1 MFPDQ
6 NAAMVLRGNMLLAM
20 GKLDLASFCVE
31 AAARLQTLTNTE
43 DDLAAPQSSSS
54 MKMSASSPQQQAIVH
69 SFLEQFDYALSIME
83 RECSYH
89 PTASNYR
96 MLGALRVKAKR
107 FEEARDAFEKCIQ
120 ICSNSVTPQTAEL
133 FGAYLDLSKCSIQ
146 LKRYPQAVDQLSVLL
161 KLQGENPS
169 AEAYLQRGIAKM
181 RMFAKFSAHEL
192 MRLSSNRRPLLDI
205 NRALVIEPKNAEAYL
220 ARAAW
225 YEDDCISKHF
235 VLFLFR
241 YARCERFSKG
251 VLNCNEAIRLNPNLV
266 RAYLYRGSLK
276 YSLRLYN
283 HAIADLT
290 KALQIDPSC
299 SHAYY
304 NRALCHI
311 RQNNISHA
319 AKDFAIVLSLAS
331 MGGNTKAQL
340 LELETYVNRGLVHYE
355 HKDIVNALVDFE
367 NALDL
372 VLKSNDEQRIKSL
385 KHKLIYT
392 IGQCHHRLAQFDEA
406 LESYIECE
414 RTDRAA
420 SDSTY
425 RHDVLIAQANV
436 YMDMR
441 TAKADLKATRL
452 FERVLHENPLHERA
466 RLNLGYCLRQR
477 GFYQRAWRQFA
488 ALLQM
493 NPRHIRALEARALVC
508 LQMNHPNEA
517 FIDLNQALRFEPS
530 SAQLLTNRGVI
541 QQYLGDN
548 QSAMNDFRAATIADP
563 NNAFAHYNIGNI
575 LMFHGQFIQAIA
587 SFDRVLEIN
596 PRDEAAYTNRAIAKA
611 VLKQYDSARKD
622 LEKALEISPLSAHIH
637 VDLGQLLLTMDESE
651 RAEQHFSRAL
661 EIRPCDPAVYK
672 WRGDARSKQDGKHQD
687 ALNDYR
693 ICVELNDALQLARK
707 HGLIKG
713 PTRTR
718 RKL

>member
-1 MFPDQ
+1 
-6 NAAMVLRGNMLLAM
+6 
-20 GKLDLASFCVE
+20 
-31 AAARLQTLTNTE
+31 
-43 DDLAAPQSSSS
+43 
-54 MKMSASSPQQQAIVH
+54 MSASSPQQQAIVH
-69 SFLEQFDYALSIME
+69 SFLEQYDYALSIME
-83 RECSYH
+83 KECSYH
-89 PTASNYR
+89 PNASNYR
-96 MLGALRVKAKR
+96 MLGTLRMKAKR
-107 FEEARDAFEKCIQ
+107 FDEARDAFEKCIQ

-133 FGAYLDLSKCSIQ
+133 FGAYLDLSKCLLK
-146 LKRYPQAVDQLSVLL
+146 LKRYPQAVDQLSTLL
-161 KLQGENPS
+161 KLQGDQPS
-169 AEAYLQRGIAKM
+169 AEAFVQRGIAKM
-181 RMFAKFSAHEL
+181 RMFAKYNAHDL

-205 NRALVIEPKNAEAYL
+205 NRALAIEPNNAEAFL

-225 YEDDCISKHF
+225 Y
-235 VLFLFR
+235 
-241 YARCERFSKG
+241 ARCERYSKG
-251 VLNCNEAIRLNPNLV
+251 VLNCNEAIRLSPNLV

-311 RQNNISHA
+311 KQSNISHA
-319 AKDFAIVLSLAS
+319 KKDFAIVLSLAS
-331 MGGNTKAQL
+331 TGGNTNAQL
-340 LELETYVNRGLVHYE
+340 LELETYVNRGLLHYE

-367 NALDL
+367 HALEL
-372 VLKSNDEQRIKSL
+372 VLESNDEQRIKSL

-406 LESYIECE
+406 IDYYNECE
-414 RTDRAA
+414 QTDRAIT
-420 SDSTY
+420 DTTL
-425 RHDVLIAQANV
+425 RHDIWIAQANV

-441 TAKADLKATRL
+441 TAKMDLKASRL
-452 FERVLHENPLHERA
+452 FERVVHENPLHERA

-477 GFYQRAWRQFA
+477 GLYQRAWRQFA
-488 ALLQM
+488 ALLQL
-493 NPRHIRALEARALVC
+493 NPQHIRALEARALVC
-508 LQMNHPNEA
+508 LQMNHPAEA

-548 QSAMNDFRAATIADP
+548 QSAMNDYRAAIIADP
-563 NNAFAHYNIGNI
+563 NNAFANYNIGNI
-575 LMFHGQFIQAIA
+575 LMFHGQFLQAIA
-587 SFDRVLEIN
+587 SFDRVLDIN

-611 VLKQYDSARKD
+611 VLKQYDGARKD
-622 LEKALEISPLSAHIH
+622 LERALEISPLSAHIH
-637 VDLGQLLLTMDESE
+637 VDLGQLLMTMEE
-651 RAEQHFSRAL
+651 PELAEKEFSRAL

-672 WRGDARSKQDGKHQD
+672 WRGDARSKQDGKRQD